1 MQLTV
6 REAARLLN
14 VPERAIYRWIQA
26 AEIPV
31 QRIGEQYRFNPV
43 ELAEWATQRRMVVS
57 PRLFDSPERHDPA
70 PSLARALEA
79 GGVHADVAGHDR
91 DSVLRSVIALLQV
104 PEEADREF
112 LLSVFMARDHVG
124 GSVVGEGVA
133 VPGVRNPIVLRVTR
147 PTASL
152 FYLRQPVRLSHG
164 ADAAPVHTL
173 FAWICPSVR
182 MHLQLVTRLTWMLGD
197 ARLRAALAQRA
208 GRDALVEVLRA
219 LEAQHQLAAPP
230 AAAPPGP
237 EPR

>member
-14 VPERAIYRWIQA
+14 VPERAVYRWIQEA
-26 AEIPV
+26 VIPV

-43 ELAEWATQRRMVVS
+43 ELAEWATQRKMVVS
-57 PRLFDSPERHDPA
+57 PRLFDSKEQQDPL

-79 GGVHADVAGHDR
+79 GGVHADVPGHDR

-124 GSVVGEGVA
+124 GSVVREGIA
-133 VPGVRNPIVLRVTR
+133 IPGIRNPIVLKVGR
-147 PTASL
+147 PCASL
-152 FYLRQPVRLSHG
+152 FYLRQPVRLSHDG
-164 ADAAPVHTL
+164 GGSPVHTL

-182 MHLQLVTRLTWMLGD
+182 MHLQLLTRLTWMLGD
-197 ARLRAALAQRA
+197 ARLLRVLAERG
-208 GRDALVEVLRA
+208 GREPVLEVLRA
-219 LEAQHQLAAPP
+219 LEAQHQLSGSGA
-230 AAAPPGP
+230 PGP
-237 EPR
+237 G